1 MKILPF
7 VAAFLSITSTARAQV
22 RTYGPLV
29 LNFDEATRI
38 ENTIVLPAKNQ
49 QGQALFLG
57 IFCEER
63 LFNFTGEGYRWKDWG
78 SPTNVYEARIVSDVC
93 NQI

>member
-1 MKILPF
+1 MKTLLFIATIFNHLT
-7 VAAFLSITSTARAQV
+7 VRAQD
-22 RTYGPLV
+22 RTYIS

-49 QGQALFLG
+49 QGKDLFLG

-78 SPTNVYEARIVSDVC
+78 SPTNAPGGFYL